1 MKVIFIE
8 DVPNVA
14 RAGEAKE
21 VTNGFGR
28 NFLLP
33 KRLAVIATP
42 AELKKLESRCEADA
56 KRETQWKQ
64 EATSLAER
72 LQEITVV
79 FKRRVGAKE
88 RLYGSVTSADIA
100 EEIKRLSGHEIDKR
114 KIELDEPIHDIGSHQ
129 ASIKLAKDVSAVI
142 QVVVEAE
149 TDEIAEVA
157 E

>member
-56 KRETQWKQ
+56 KREAQWKQ

-79 FKRRVGAKE
+79 FKRRVGTKE

-114 KIELDEPIHDIGSHQ
+114 KIELDEPIHGIGSHQ
-129 ASIKLAKDVSAVI
+129 ASIKLVKDVSAVI